1 MIDCLRGAKRRV
13 GNSTSTNGIIVYLN
27 YEEMMIDLSNIN
39 VILPREG
46 PEEDFMVTI
55 SGYGEGKRWNGMWH
69 DLQNGIIMRS
79 KK

>member
-13 GNSTSTNGIIVYLN
+13 GNSTSANGIIVYLN

-55 SGYGEGKRWNGMWH
+55 SGYGWNGMWNGMWH
-69 DLQNGIIMRS
+69 DLQNGIIMRR